1 MASLLLTTVSFAQP
15 SRKSIL
21 SGMEIV
27 RKTDHSLISIN
38 FSLPVRYV
46 RHYPIKK
53 GDEVRIQLQLI
64 RVNSSNIEDVF
75 QRESLPPKA
84 DNSAKAVDVVYEGSD
99 VGGRYLSVYF
109 EKPVTF
115 KVEQGND
122 YRSLKILVYH
132 AQTPAVQ
139 TPAASD
145 IQSEADLAMAEKNYS
160 RAIRLYTKMAKDED
174 AAIREHAQQQ
184 LGLARE
190 KNGQM
195 AHAKAEYRRYLELYP
210 NGTGAEEVRKRL
222 NTILKSGSTPET
234 AQKDMS
240 DPDSIGGKSPWRKD
254 FHGSLS
260 QFYYHRESDTN
271 ADDTVVTQSLL
282 NSNFDL
288 NLRLRSDDMDI
299 QAVFVGD
306 HDAGF
311 LDRDDSR
318 YRTRAAYIEL
328 EGKTTGHSAR
338 IGRQTY
344 SSGGVLDRFD
354 GAVLGYQALDKVRLN
369 LVGGFPVPFTANEVN
384 TDRHFYGI
392 GLDIGTLADRWDFNI
407 FFINQ
412 ENLGITDRQAIGGEV
427 RYFYPKGSIFS
438 LVDYDILYDEF
449 NNFLVVGNHT
459 LSTGANLVY
468 SGNYRQIPYLSTT
481 NALIGQFDTSLDQL
495 VDNLGENRVQELAK
509 DRTTSFST
517 VTLGITQPINQKLQI
532 AADVTWFKL
541 DGTEASGGVEA
552 NKGSGDEYFYSI
564 QLLGNS
570 LIKNRDLATL
580 GFRYGDTATADI
592 YTINLNTRYPITDA
606 WRVNP
611 RLTVDFYQGHEGR
624 ADQVKIKPSLR
635 TDYRWN
641 KKLQLEIEGG
651 LEWSSTRTPDQRE
664 DDSFGYYI
672 TVGYRFLF

>member
-1 MASLLLTTVSFAQP
+1 MVVLLLTTVSFAQP

-27 RKTDHSLISIN
+27 RKTDHSLISID

-53 GDEVRIQLQLI
+53 GDQVRIQLQLI
-64 RVNSSNIEDVF
+64 RVSSSNIADVF

-84 DNSAKAVDVVYEGSD
+84 DNSAKVVDVVYEGSD
-99 VGGRYLSVYF
+99 AGGRYLSVYF

-132 AQTPAVQ
+132 AQTPA
-139 TPAASD
+139 ASD
-145 IQSEADLAMAEKNYS
+145 IQSEADLVMAEKNYS

-210 NGTGAEEVRKRL
+210 NGAGAEEVRKRL
-222 NTILKSGSTPET
+222 NTILESGWTPET
-234 AQKDMS
+234 A
-240 DPDSIGGKSPWRKD
+240 GEKSRWRKD
-254 FHGSLS
+254 FHGSFS
-260 QFYYHRESDTN
+260 QFYYYRESNTN
-271 ADDTVVTQSLL
+271 ADDMFVTQSLL
-282 NSNFDL
+282 NSNFDI

-299 QAVFVGD
+299 QTVFIGD
-306 HDAGF
+306 NDADF

-344 SSGGVLDRFD
+344 NSGGVLDRFD

-369 LVGGFPVPFTANEVN
+369 LVGGFTVPFTANEIN
-384 TDRHFYGI
+384 TDRHFYGLN
-392 GLDIGTLADRWDFNI
+392 LDIGTLADRWDFNI

-412 ENLGITDRQAIGGEV
+412 ENQGITDRQAIGGEV
-427 RYFYPKGSIFS
+427 SYFYPKGSIFS
-438 LVDYDILYDEF
+438 LIDYDILYHEL
-449 NNFLVVGNHT
+449 NNFLVVGNHN

-468 SGNYRQIPYLSTT
+468 SVNYRQIPYLSST
-481 NALIGQFDTSLDQL
+481 NALIGQFDTRLDQM
-495 VDNLGENRVQELAK
+495 VDDLGEDRVLELAK
-509 DRTTSFST
+509 DRTTSFSS
-517 VTLGITQPINQKLQI
+517 VTLGITQPINQKLQV
-532 AADVTWFKL
+532 AADVSWFKL
-541 DGTEASGGVEA
+541 DGTEASGGIEA
-552 NKGSGDEYFYSI
+552 IEGSGDEYFYSI

-570 LIKNRDLATL
+570 FIKNGDLATL

-592 YTINLNTRYPITDA
+592 YTINLDTRYPITEV

-611 RLTVDFYQGHEGR
+611 RLRVDFYQGHEGR
-624 ADQVKIKPSLR
+624 PDQVKIKPSLH

-641 KKLQLEIEGG
+641 KKLQFEIEGG
-651 LEWSSTRTPDQRE
+651 LDWSSTSTPDQE
-664 DDSFGYYI
+664 DDDSFGYYI
-672 TVGYRFLF
+672 YVGYRFLF